1 MEALFTLNTASIG
14 ASRPGNNSNDVT
26 SLPLQRHQ
34 CRIVAVRDGRRELA
48 AVTAG
53 IPTKLDPAQPP
64 EPARAQDQPV
74 QRPGPTIMWATV
86 LCAGVWGVALLAL
99 GEGDNYVAGFLI
111 MITTLSYFLLL
122 ISIGGICSPRGM
134 TSAPAGTSRG
144 GQQLAAAVRHPS
156 ACHRPTRRDSSRQ
169 SITVSSTAEAARSR
183 PVRLVTGA
191 G

>member
-1 MEALFTLNTASIG
+1 MSLTRKSVLSTPGAWKRCSHLIQLSIG

-53 IPTKLDPAQPP
+53 IPTRLDPAQPP

-99 GEGDNYVAGFLI
+99 GE
-111 MITTLSYFLLL
+111 
-122 ISIGGICSPRGM
+122 
-134 TSAPAGTSRG
+134 
-144 GQQLAAAVRHPS
+144 
-156 ACHRPTRRDSSRQ
+156 
-169 SITVSSTAEAARSR
+169 
-183 PVRLVTGA
+183 
-191 G
+191 